1 MNDRVYVIAH
11 NLDTLRRR
19 ITELA
24 HAAGRNPGT
33 IQLIA
38 VSKTQPCEAVESAI
52 KSGQQNFGENTIQDA
67 MTKLPLFR
75 DRPITW
81 HFIGHLQ
88 TNKAKHIPGN
98 FAWLHSLD
106 SVKLA
111 TRLSHLLQE
120 KHTTLNTL
128 IEVNITRDPVK
139 HGVVPEELMPLLEQ
153 LLKEALPALTL
164 RGLMAM
170 GPYPATEK
178 EMRTTFATV
187 RQLRDEC
194 ADRFAL
200 PQFTELSLGM
210 SGDYAEAIKEGS
222 TMLRIGT
229 AIFGERDY
237 LE

>member
-1 MNDRVYVIAH
+1 MNDGAQTIAQ
-11 NLDTLRRR
+11 NLLTVREN
-19 ITELA
+19 IAEAA
-24 HAAGRNPGT
+24 HAAGRTPDEVR
-33 IQLIA
+33 LIA
-38 VSKTQPCEAVESAI
+38 VSKTQPCEAVEAAI
-52 KSGQQNFGENTIQDA
+52 KAGQRDFGENTIQDA

-88 TNKAKHIPGN
+88 TNKTKHVPGN

-106 SVKLA
+106 SLKLA
-111 TRLSHLLQE
+111 VRLSHLLQE

-128 IEVNITRDPVK
+128 IEVNVTRDPNK
-139 HGVVPEELMPLLEQ
+139 HGVAPEALIPFLEELVKQ
-153 LLKEALPALTL
+153 NLPGLHL

-178 EMRTTFATV
+178 EMREAFATV
-187 RQLRDEC
+187 RQLRDDC
-194 ADRFAL
+194 IDRFAL
-200 PQFTELSLGM
+200 PHFTELSLGM

-222 TMLRIGT
+222 TMVRIGT

-237 LE
+237 SK